1 MILNQS
7 KPSLQYAFFCSDFI
21 ESKDQISAVGIL
33 DWVDVRCTIKST
45 EVIPEKIF
53 PLKMVL
59 GINGPPG
66 TYTLK
71 LVISRPSGGVSAT
84 VDLEQFNILP
94 DEYLNRCIANLDM
107 EVSEDGLY
115 KFNVLVNNMSIG
127 SAMLQMSFLIEFE
140 Y

>member
-7 KPSLQYAFFCSDFI
+7 KPSLQDAVFRADFI

-33 DWVDVRCTIKST
+33 DWVDVRGTIKST

-94 DEYLNRCIANLDM
+94 DEYLHRCIANLDM

-140 Y
+140 D

>member
-1 MILNQS
+1 MIPNQS

-33 DWVDVRCTIKST
+33 DWVDVRGTIKRT

-94 DEYLNRCIANLDM
+94 DEYLHRCIANLDM

-140 Y
+140 D

>member
-7 KPSLQYAFFCSDFI
+7 KPSLQYAFFCSYFI
-21 ESKDQISAVGIL
+21 EIKDQISAVGIL
-33 DWVDVRCTIKST
+33 DWVDVRGTIKST

-94 DEYLNRCIANLDM
+94 DEYLHRCIANLDM

-140 Y
+140 D

>member
-21 ESKDQISAVGIL
+21 EIKDQISAVGIL
-33 DWVDVRCTIKST
+33 DWVDVRGTIKST

-94 DEYLNRCIANLDM
+94 DEYLHRCIANLDM

-140 Y
+140 D

>member
-33 DWVDVRCTIKST
+33 DWVDVRGTIKST

-94 DEYLNRCIANLDM
+94 DEYLHL
-107 EVSEDGLY
+107 S
-115 KFNVLVNNMSIG
+115 
-127 SAMLQMSFLIEFE
+127 LIHI
-140 Y
+140 